1 VQALELDGP
10 RVTPDGEVSP
20 NGVWS
25 IRNGKSTPRW
35 WEDLQV
41 KTPFLASALF
51 VATLFLSA
59 CLPGSASGL
68 AMRVSTGAA
77 VSGGA
82 AAVRQLAA
90 SSTGRARA
98 AHAAQDGV
106 KSQGQASAA
115 PASMSSGASSP
126 EQAQS
131 AATIPGPLRSFL
143 RMAGISQKIAPE
155 EVLPLLARNVVVMG
169 YPDFK
174 EKPDTPSE
182 FLLLLRRYLTQARE
196 LQRLAGPEGVIRVS
210 SCAEAGPLL
219 GILGYRLREACG
231 PSTSVETGDADRAF
245 LTIDSGFPLADLEE
259 TLRTGTAFTYPFP
272 TTNVPVVFAAS
283 DWLNEWRERR
293 GKNGKSGK
301 DEDMVDTLL
310 QDPATAR
317 LYWAVSRIDAQT
329 REQLRE
335 SPGLPRLEPFSSV
348 LDFYGSHLSIRG
360 GRVVVPGGAAAE
372 SAWKSMAGADPSNP
386 GEFITRLLAKDEGW
400 LAVYFDALSSVSP
413 TQQAYFTK
421 PDKLQ
426 HFYTAFRGRS
436 ISPGPTRHAFRPD
449 PGLILLLTRLE
460 VEPNGQPHV
469 PGSLAVWKD
478 VLKNMRDSKAA
489 QDWSKR
495 IGKGSS
501 PDELVDAMF
510 ALSRES
516 SPNGALQVY
525 LLLSEIDRARSPQ
538 LRLSPETVQLL
549 AAKFPR
555 FSNQY
560 LVFSEFNKLNNASI
574 TRLIA
579 VAEAL
584 DRISDR
590 IVRADAMG
598 TMQASAG
605 LWEILARQGQ
615 IPEARLNE
623 SWQAV
628 IGPFAKAGSAVQLL
642 DADQA
647 SLGELSRE
655 VTGKTGISQDELIAA
670 LAGPRQTTAEGQQMR
685 QEVASKIH
693 AVIDDQRL
701 VSLDTLLVLARG
713 LNQMADG
720 QHVDGDTLVPFA
732 GELREF
738 EMPRP
743 LFTTRERTEWASGLY
758 NVRHTTS
765 QMQTNLAKV
774 IKSGSPAELAAA
786 RGQLAPF
793 MRDTLVGLN
802 YAYYEPPGAQML
814 HHNPLFVRSHDFSGQ
829 MTMRGDQAW
838 QTPMLFGRG
847 GTASG
852 GAHLAGSLADLP
864 YVLAQVEQD
873 FIVPE
878 NGQSLIWEDLVPDLL
893 TSAILPR
900 WWGVSPME
908 LHAVTLYQRTGEELL
923 TAAGQNDKL
932 RETVMGILSNR
943 MLPQRSEEIEQV
955 LRSGHAEEMVPRMM
969 PAETFYLAAEFRRRY
984 GSERPDG
991 DLADWG
997 GAGKELNALA
1007 AEHPQEV
1014 SWTRLSEDFG
1024 VPHPALEQSY
1034 ARELLNVEPFPTYLG
1049 YSSRLLAEC
1058 WDSSNLYWARLA
1070 DELGYSP
1077 VMLNRL
1083 VPQLTRRM
1091 VEKIAA
1097 SHPEDWMAVL
1107 RAMQETGEEFRQS
1120 KNQTPGAS
1128 PASRPPAT
1136 PSTAM
1141 PGAMPG
1147 EVSPRVPPAEMSAA
1161 SAQTGERLP
1170 EEPAEGGAAA
1180 GR

>member
-1 VQALELDGP
+1 M
-10 RVTPDGEVSP
+10 
-20 NGVWS
+20 
-25 IRNGKSTPRW
+25 
-35 WEDLQV
+35 
-41 KTPFLASALF
+41 KTPFLASTLF
-51 VATLFLSA
+51 IATFLSA
-59 CLPGSASGL
+59 GLPGSASGL
-68 AMRVSTGAA
+68 STPLSMGAA
-77 VSGGA
+77 AGGGA
-82 AAVRQLAA
+82 ADVRELAAA
-90 SSTGRARA
+90 SSSGRARA
-98 AHAAQDGV
+98 ARAAQNGA
-106 KSQGQASAA
+106 KSQGQAA
-115 PASMSSGASSP
+115 GASSIGQ
-126 EQAQS
+126 ETT

-182 FLLLLRRYLTQARE
+182 FLLLLRRYLAQARE

-272 TTNVPVVFAAS
+272 TTNVPVIFAS
-283 DWLNEWRERR
+283 QEWLNEWRGRR
-293 GKNGKSGK
+293 GKNDKSGK
-301 DEDMVDTLL
+301 NEDMVDTLL

-329 REQLRE
+329 REALRE
-335 SPGLPRLEPFSSV
+335 SPGLARLEPYSSV
-348 LDFYGSHLSIRG
+348 LDFYGGHLSIRG
-360 GRVVVPGGAAAE
+360 GRVAVPGGVAAE

-386 GEFITRLLAKDEGW
+386 GEFISRLLAKDEGW

-413 TQQAYFTK
+413 SQQAYFTK

-426 HFYTAFRGRS
+426 HFYEAFRGRN

-469 PGSLAVWKD
+469 PGNLAVWKD
-478 VLKNMRDSKAA
+478 ILKNIHDSKAA
-489 QDWSKR
+489 QEWSKR
-495 IGKGSS
+495 IGKGSR

-516 SPNGALQVY
+516 SPNGGLQVY
-525 LLLSEIDRARSPQ
+525 LLLSEIDRARSAQ
-538 LRLSPETVQLL
+538 LRLSPETVRLL

-555 FSNQY
+555 FSDQY
-560 LVFSEFNKLNNASI
+560 VVFSEFNKLNNASI

-584 DRISDR
+584 DRIPDR

-628 IGPFAKAGSAVQLL
+628 IGPFANAGSAVQLF
-642 DADQA
+642 DAGQA

-655 VTGKTGISQDELIAA
+655 VTGKTGMSQDELIAA
-670 LAGPRQTTAEGQQMR
+670 LAGPRQTSPEGQQMR
-685 QEVASKIH
+685 QEVASRIH
-693 AVIDDQRL
+693 AVLDDQRL
-701 VSLDTLLVLARG
+701 VSLDTVQVLARG
-713 LNQMADG
+713 LNEMAEG
-720 QHVDGDTLVPFA
+720 QHIGDTLAPFA

-765 QMQTNLAKV
+765 QMQTNLGKV
-774 IKSGSPAELAAA
+774 IKSGSPAELTAA

-793 MRDTLVGLN
+793 LRDTLVGLN

-829 MTMRGDQAW
+829 ITMRGDQAW

-864 YVLAQVEQD
+864 YVLSQVEQD

-923 TAAGQNDKL
+923 TAAGQNEKL

-943 MLPQRSEEIEQV
+943 MLPQRSEEIERA
-955 LRSGHAEEMVPRMM
+955 LRGGHAEEIVPRMM
-969 PAETFYLAAEFRRRY
+969 PAETFYLATEFRSRY
-984 GSERPDG
+984 GSGLPVGE
-991 DLADWG
+991 LADWG

-1024 VPHPALEQSY
+1024 VPHPALEQNY

-1107 RAMQETGEEFRQS
+1107 RAMQETGEEFRQG
-1120 KNQTPGAS
+1120 KNQAPGAS
-1128 PASRPPAT
+1128 PASRPAAT

-1141 PGAMPG
+1141 PGVVPG
-1147 EVSPRVPPAEMSAA
+1147 EVSPSVPPGQMSAA
-1161 SAQTGERLP
+1161 SAQTAERVP
-1170 EEPAEGGAAA
+1170 AEPAA
-1180 GR
+1180 GSADSR